1 MNQKDTKNFA
11 YDAFISY
18 RHVDPDRQYAKWL
31 HKALETYKVPG
42 DLVQKGFPPRIKK
55 IFRDEEE
62 LPASSD
68 LSREIDNALESSR
81 FLIVVSSPRIIESI
95 WCDAEV
101 KKFRELGRHDKIIAL
116 LIEGEPSESFLPSLC
131 EIRHQIKNED
141 GSIEEKIEAVEP
153 LAADVRPSR
162 EESQRELKS
171 LAKLRILACILGCK
185 FDDLRKRELRR
196 KQRKMAIFGTLMALL
211 VIIFASLTIFAMKER
226 DRAREAENLAHENK
240 KEALEAL
247 ALNRQEHSK
256 TLYDHGEQYLDKGFI
271 EEGLSFLSH
280 SLKIWPENK
289 YSRDRLLYEIYHRRW
304 LLSQN
309 SQEIPL
315 ISKVKNER
323 SRTYQL
329 SNSEQLQLF
338 ITAGQD
344 DEDLYFTLK
353 DNNWEKS
360 ESFDIQYP
368 DYKLEKIIS
377 NGSTTLETEEIE
389 GPKGFQNLTLSNGVK
404 NIKTHGLAKFSED
417 KTKIAIAG
425 FAESGEERYFS
436 KGHIYL
442 NIYDCKT
449 LKNLFSSSFL
459 TTKFSDIHQLQWDG
473 SNVLILSKDDDR
485 EYFQLDIVDIESENI
500 LIHNSIIPVTS
511 LNTMVMFETDSEGQE
526 HHDANS
532 LVSFKNGL
540 LTVYSLWGYPEVN
553 KITKTEYTLS
563 QEIAQPI
570 VEKKKV
576 IVEPPI
582 PDDSSFHSIHDGS
595 GLSAQITQRGV
606 LLRDKNGKIIRKIR
620 PVVLTGE
627 GGRQINEVTFS
638 PDGHYLLVK
647 GLSAGGGVDDWEIYS
662 KDGDQILPVCFPRD
676 YSEAIYLPHSMMNFY
691 GKNFKGWTTD
701 GKFLV
706 FHGPVSYTKKEG
718 RVKKPDHYLP
728 FIFCETPPP
737 GEFLEAVNALIKID
751 FHDNGQFLINS
762 SENFF
767 TELKKFQKS
776 FPKNEYSEFLNNFL
790 SEQKLD

>member
-1 MNQKDTKNFA
+1 MNQDNTENYT

-42 DLVQKGFPPRIKK
+42 DLVQKGYPPRIKK

-68 LSREIDNALESSR
+68 LSREIDKALESSR

-101 KKFRELGRHDKIIAL
+101 QKFRELDRHDKIIAL

-131 EIRHQIKNED
+131 EIRHQVKNDD
-141 GSIEEKIEAVEP
+141 GTTTEKIEAVEP

-211 VIIFASLTIFAMKER
+211 VIVFASLTVFALRER
-226 DRAREAENLAHENK
+226 DRARDAEKLAHQNK

-280 SLKIWPENK
+280 SLKVWPENK
-289 YSRDRLLYEIYHRRW
+289 YSRDRLLYEIFHRRW
-304 LLSQN
+304 LISQN

-315 ISKVKNER
+315 INKVENES

-329 SNSEQLQLF
+329 SSSGQLQLY

-344 DEDLYFTLK
+344 DEDLYYVFE
-353 DNNWEKS
+353 NSNWVKRD
-360 ESFDIQYP
+360 SFDIQQV
-368 DYKLEKIIS
+368 DYNLEKIVS
-377 NGSTTLETEEIE
+377 VGNTTLKAEEIE
-389 GPKGFQNLTLSNGVK
+389 GPKGYQNLTLSNGEK
-404 NIKTHGLAKFSED
+404 TIKTHGLARLSQD
-417 KTKIAIAG
+417 GSKIAVAG
-425 FAESGEERYFS
+425 FAETQQDRYFS
-436 KGHIYL
+436 EGHIYF
-442 NIYDCKT
+442 NIYDSAS
-449 LKNLFSSSFL
+449 LSNLFNTSYL
-459 TTKFSDIHQLQWDG
+459 TTKFSDIHQIEWDG
-473 SNVLILSKDDDR
+473 SNVLIVSKDDDR
-485 EYFQLDIVDIESENI
+485 EYYQLDIVDTKTGNL

-511 LNTMVMFETDSEGQE
+511 LNSIIMYETDSEEQE

-532 LVSFKNGL
+532 LISFKDGL
-540 LTVYSLWGYPEVN
+540 LTVYSLWGHPKVN
-553 KITKTEYTLS
+553 KITQRKYVIS
-563 QEIAQPI
+563 QETTPPI
-570 VEKKKV
+570 LENKKV

-582 PDDSSFHSIHDGS
+582 PDDSNFHSIHEGS

-606 LLRDKNGKIIRKIR
+606 LLRDNNGKIIRKIR

-647 GLSAGGGVDDWEIYS
+647 GFSAGGGVDDWEIYS
-662 KDGDQILPVCFPRD
+662 KEGDQILPVCFPRD
-676 YSEAIYLPHSMMNFY
+676 YSEAIYLPYNMMDFF
-691 GKNFKGWTTD
+691 GKNFKGWTED

-706 FHGPVSYTKKEG
+706 FHGPESYTKKEG
-718 RVKKPDHYLP
+718 KVKKPDHYLP

-737 GEFLEAVNALIKID
+737 GEFLDVVNALIKID
-751 FHDNGQFLINS
+751 FHDNGQFLINT
-762 SENFF
+762 SENFL
-767 TELKKFQKS
+767 TELKKFKNKYAKS
-776 FPKNEYSEFLNNFL
+776 EYAEFFGKFL
-790 SEQKLD
+790 PVK